1 ITYALADEPR
11 VRTKR
16 RGIYRPRPHGNG
28 LFAGPYNCNVGLFSD
43 SNKPNCPKPPPPPP
57 RPKPPKPKPSFTST
71 LLGGHNNQWTVSYGT
86 QLLTPDVKPVTT
98 TVTQG
103 QTVSISPTWST
114 PYKHFTT
121 RVTKG
126 RDNHDITMGLV
137 LNEYFT
143 PTSFHG
149 TTQPYPLPSGLTL
162 NTSNGEITGSID
174 KGLAPGLY
182 TFALTVRLKT
192 TVRFGGMHT
201 FTQRTSRNSIGITVT
216 YNIYV
221 TSRTS
226 SSTSTTVTQGQQV
239 SVSLPTTLSSYT
251 LTPVGS
257 AGTLPSG
264 LSFANGTITGTPTI
278 APGTYTYT
286 VTYGTTTTT
295 TGLFLDRSSDQILL
309 TGICNSCH
317 HSLRTGLVKPSP
329 YPIYVATTGIATPI
343 AATYTYVFTVS
354 PSQTP
359 KPPAA
364 KPAPANTQATSSAQ
378 PPAQSPGNKPTETT
392 TPDKKPAAPQNAAA
406 YRLPWWWALISGLI
420 SLLAPV
426 AIALP
431 LLL

>member
-1 ITYALADEPR
+1 NRDTTTHITYALADEPR

-192 TVRFGGMHT
+192 TARFGGMHT
-201 FTQRTSRNSIGITVT
+201 FTISTTNGYKAT
-216 YNIYV
+216 YQVQFLV

-286 VTYGTTTTT
+286 VTYGTTTKT
-295 TGLFLDRSSDQILL
+295 TGLRSNGVY
-309 TGICNSCH
+309 TGDYLSGTCRACLGPQAIAYVVNSP
-317 HSLRTGLVKPSP
+317 TPV
-329 YPIYVATTGIATPI
+329 YTTTTAVATPI

-354 PSQTP
+354 PSQSSSTGKVRKRRDLSNQP
-359 KPPAA
+359 TTH
-364 KPAPANTQATSSAQ
+364 NQSTQLSAQ
-378 PPAQSPGNKPTETT
+378 PSA
-392 TPDKKPAAPQNAAA
+392 
-406 YRLPWWWALISGLI
+406 PWWLVMITGLSGL
-420 SLLAPV
+420 LLGSGLA
-426 AIALP
+426 ALP
-431 LLL
+431 FLL